1 MTGWKGVND
10 LIAKTAWDRD
20 FHFGSV
26 DDVWCWRACIHQGSP
41 NINAAI
47 VPARR
52 DDVCI
57 IDEGLGALEWM
68 ERHQNQP
75 WKGWWGA
82 AASWLSSLLDV
93 QINIMTRVLP
103 YWKIADSHN
112 HPEGIC
118 DVITV
123 SDFYNYQEGE
133 YHSCL
138 GLMYA
143 WTRGRRLSLMSPHH
157 LARTRAFFCRMRG
170 LSQISRFVGT
180 CFFRYISMV
189 NTPYPYHTRG
199 SIGCQQL
206 CQLATSR

>member
-1 MTGWKGVND
+1 MEGGEQFDSQNSLGQRFLLWLSG
-10 LIAKTAWDRD
+10 
-20 FHFGSV
+20 
-26 DDVWCWRACIHQGSP
+26 WCWRVCIHQGSP
-41 NINAAI
+41 NINAA
-47 VPARR
+47 VAPAMR

-68 ERHQNQP
+68 ERYQNWP

-82 AASWLSSLLDV
+82 AASWLSPLLDV
-93 QINIMTRVLP
+93 QISIMTKVLP

-123 SDFYNYQEGE
+123 SGFYNYQEGE

-157 LARTRAFFCRMRG
+157 LARIQASFCRMRD

-180 CFFRYISMV
+180 CFLGTY
-189 NTPYPYHTRG
+189 
-199 SIGCQQL
+199 L
-206 CQLATSR
+206 W